1 MVTVVGA
8 GIAGLTVARLLTRAG
23 VRVVVVSDGQ
33 PAASQVPVA
42 LVNPVRG
49 QRAVVLPQAREALQ
63 AARSFYGQFTPLH
76 SGIHRPLSG
85 PQQQDWKHRL
95 AGLTLEH
102 RWDQEGL
109 YLPTG
114 FWLQTR
120 PLLEALAEGLEVVT
134 GRVIAG
140 DSQGVHLQDGRF
152 IAATGL
158 IWAGGAAGAALS
170 GLGGRFTAGSVVQM
184 QQWAEEARSAG
195 GYVAGHTV
203 GSTYLPHTTEYQ
215 PHQTQPDEWAQLV
228 DQGERLLG
236 YRPTV
241 LSAWAGVRYRTG
253 VPYMRSLAPRVWA
266 LGGWGSGGYFYAP
279 LVAAQLVEQ
288 IIGQPGVNP

>member
-1 MVTVVGA
+1 MITVVGA
-8 GIAGLTVARLLTRAG
+8 GIAGLTVARLLTQAG

-63 AARSFYGQFTPLH
+63 AAWLFYGQFTTLH
-76 SGIHRPLSG
+76 SGIHRPLST
-85 PQQQDWKHRL
+85 PQQQDWRHRL
-95 AGLTLEH
+95 AGLSLEH
-102 RWDQEGL
+102 HWDEQGL

-114 FWLQTR
+114 FWLQTE
-120 PLLEALAEGLEVVT
+120 PLLKALAEGLEVVI

-140 DSQGVHLQDGRF
+140 DSQGVHLQDGRC

-184 QQWAEEARSAG
+184 QQWAEEARSSG

-215 PHQTQPDEWAQLV
+215 PHQTQPDELAQLA

-253 VPYMRSLAPRVWA
+253 EPYLHSLAPRVWA
-266 LGGWGSGGYFYAP
+266 LTGWGSGGYFYAP

>member
-1 MVTVVGA
+1 MLIVVGA
-8 GIAGLTVARLLTRAG
+8 GIAGLTVARLLTQAG
-23 VRVVVVSDGQ
+23 VRAVVVSDGQ

-49 QRAVVLPQAREALQ
+49 QRAVVLPQAHQALQ
-63 AARSFYGQFTPLH
+63 AARSFYGQFTQLRY
-76 SGIHRPLSG
+76 GIHRPLSV
-85 PQQQDWKHRL
+85 PQRQDWKHRL

-102 RWDQEGL
+102 RWDEQGL

-114 FWLQTR
+114 FWLQTE
-120 PLLEALAEGLEVVT
+120 PLLKGLAAGLEVVT

-140 DSQGVHLQDGRF
+140 DSQGVYLQDGRF

-158 IWAGGAAGAALS
+158 IWAGGAAGAALT

-184 QQWAEEARSAG
+184 QQWAKEARSSG

-203 GSTYLPHTTEYQ
+203 GSTYLPHTTKYQ
-215 PHQTQPDEWAQLV
+215 PHQPQPDELVQLA

-241 LSAWAGVRYRTG
+241 LAAWAGVRYRTG
-253 VPYMRSLAPRVWA
+253 EPYLRSLAPRVWA
-266 LGGWGSGGYFYAP
+266 LTGWGSGGYFYAP

-288 IIGQPGVNP
+288 IIGSPGVNP

>member
-1 MVTVVGA
+1 VVTVVGA
-8 GIAGLTVARLLTRAG
+8 GIAGLTVARLLTWAG

-49 QRAVVLPQAREALQ
+49 QRAVVLPQACEALQ
-63 AARSFYGQFTPLH
+63 AARSFYGSFTQLH
-76 SGIHRPLSG
+76 YGIHRPLSS
-85 PQQQDWKHRL
+85 QQQEEWKHRL
-95 AGLTLEH
+95 AGLALEH
-102 RWDQEGL
+102 HWVAQGL

-120 PLLEALAEGLEVVT
+120 PLLAALTEGLEVVT

-140 DSQGVHLQDGRF
+140 DSQKVYLQDGRS

-158 IWAGGAAGAALS
+158 VWAGGAAGAALS

-184 QQWAEEARSAG
+184 QQWAEQARSSG

-203 GSTYLPHTTEYQ
+203 GSTYLPHSHGYQ
-215 PHQTQPDEWAQLV
+215 PHQPQPDELAQLV

-253 VPYMRSLAPRVWA
+253 EPYLRQLAPRVWA
-266 LGGWGSGGYFYAP
+266 LTGWGSGGYFYAP

-288 IIGQPGVNP
+288 IIRN